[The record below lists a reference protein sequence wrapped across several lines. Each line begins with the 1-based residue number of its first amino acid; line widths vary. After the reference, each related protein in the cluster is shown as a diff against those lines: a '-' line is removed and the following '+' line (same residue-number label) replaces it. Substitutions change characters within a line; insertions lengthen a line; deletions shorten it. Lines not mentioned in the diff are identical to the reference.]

1 MSRSVIKMSKSGLVD
16 VGMNNAGIDSSPII
30 APGKNLIITTFRG
43 CAPSIGDGIDAITLL
58 LWGPTVTHAST
69 EEIAVGCGQYDYQ
82 LDETLIG
89 DGNNKIFLVRLV
101 PNNSSQRRIF
111 AQIRGFR
118 ET

>member
-1 MSRSVIKMSKSGLVD
+1 MSRIPLKMSKSGLVSP
-16 VGMNNAGIDSSPII
+16 GMNSAEVDSSPLI
-30 APGKNLIITTFRG
+30 PSGKNIIITTFRG